1 MTFMCHKNML
11 HAFVVH
17 AADVHTCVCVRR
29 ELKSV
34 TYSCID
40 TCVCACVFTAVSATH
55 SLAYKN
61 STLSPR
67 TDPAH
72 PPATYRCTLYARN
85 PSWGISKCCCCQWLF
100 YFPLLLLFL
109 CDAFHITHTPR
120 RLRHR
125 EHRAKIIIS
134 SIHTRTYRQ
143 GNGIN

>member
-1 MTFMCHKNML
+1 MSALRAAYRVFLLFLWLSVSLSLFFSLSLSCEDIVKQGRIPHGIMTFMCHKNML

-85 PSWGISKCCCCQWLF
+85 PSWGISKCCCCQ
-100 YFPLLLLFL
+100 
-109 CDAFHITHTPR
+109 
-120 RLRHR
+120 
-125 EHRAKIIIS
+125 
-134 SIHTRTYRQ
+134 
-143 GNGIN
+143 